1 MDINY
6 GSITKV
12 AEEYGIIMVQI
23 CFVKPLI

>member
-12 AEEYGIIMVQI
+12 AEEYSIIMVQI